1 VRLTSRL
8 VVIAVA
14 SALTVTGSVHPA
26 RANVRSQALYARG
39 LIPFDRGQWEQA
51 YTLFDR
57 AVAADP
63 ADAVALYY
71 RGLTLARLRQYA
83 PAIRDM
89 EHALQLNPTLPHA
102 TLDLGIAYFDDGQYT
117 PAKTWLERAYQQGV
131 ERFTAAF
138 FLGLTC
144 YRTGDDAAAQKYLTE
159 AKADPDLRP
168 SAQYYA
174 GLALYRQGK
183 ADAARAEMQQ
193 VMREQPQ
200 SEIGKAAQR
209 AVGGEKAQP
218 AGGPAAPQKPWLLYG
233 EVGFQYDTN
242 VVLAPSDA
250 GVKVA
255 EGITKQA
262 DGRAVIGLGGAYQLL
277 RTDIGSLNAQYDFY
291 QSIHFNLTQFDLQ
304 GHRLRLD
311 ALSVPA
317 KWSYGL
323 SAIYDFYLL
332 DYQSFFQEG
341 LATPWISL
349 NETDAAATQ
358 AYYTVRGRDFFRE
371 PYDPDRNGIN
381 NAVGIRQ
388 YLNLGTLGPGDWLLD
403 FGYQFDAETTF
414 SNSLG
419 ARDFQNIGNQGDI
432 DLRVPLYWLVQL
444 QLGYLFRLEDYQY
457 PNSRTKPPPPAPQIG
472 FRRHDNEQQI
482 AVALRRSLT
491 ANVSAEI
498 DYFGVI
504 NNSNIS
510 DFEYDR
516 SIVAGSVRVTF

>member
-1 VRLTSRL
+1 MRLAGKL

-14 SALTVTGSVHPA
+14 SALTVALSLHGAH
-26 RANVRSQALYARG
+26 ANVRSQALYARG
-39 LIPFDRGQWEQA
+39 LIPFERGQWEQA
-51 YTLFDR
+51 YALFDR
-57 AVAADP
+57 AVAAD
-63 ADAVALYY
+63 ADDAVALYY
-71 RGLTLARLRQYA
+71 RGLTLARLKQYA
-83 PAIRDM
+83 AAVRDI

-102 TLDLGIAYFDDGQYT
+102 ALDLGIAYFDGGQYT
-117 PAKTWLERAYQQGV
+117 PAKAWLERAYQQGV

-144 YRTGDDAAAQKYLTE
+144 YRTGDDAAAQKYFKE
-159 AKADPDLRP
+159 AEADPDLRP

-183 ADAARAEMQQ
+183 AEAARAEMQQ
-193 VMREQPQ
+193 VVREQPQ

-209 AVGGEKAQP
+209 AVGGEKP
-218 AGGPAAPQKPWLLYG
+218 PPGGPAAPQKPWLVYG

-277 RTDIGSLNAQYDFY
+277 KTDKGSLNAEYDFY
-291 QSIHFNLTQFDLQ
+291 QSVHFNLTQFDLQ
-304 GHRLRLD
+304 GHRLRFD
-311 ALSVPA
+311 ALSPPG

-323 SAIYDFYLL
+323 SGMYDFYAL

-341 LATPWISL
+341 LGTPWISL
-349 NETDAAATQ
+349 NESDTAATQ
-358 AYYTVRGRDFFRE
+358 AYYSVRARDFFRE
-371 PYDPDRNGIN
+371 PYGPARNGIN
-381 NAVGIRQ
+381 NALGIRQ
-388 YLNLGTLGPGDWLLD
+388 YFNLGTLGPGDWLLN
-403 FGYQFDAETTF
+403 FGYQFDAETML
-414 SNSLG
+414 NNGLN

-444 QLGYLFRLEDYQY
+444 ELGYLFRLEDYQY
-457 PNSRTKPPPPAPQIG
+457 PNSRANFG
-472 FRRHDNEQQI
+472 FRRHDNEQQF

-491 ANVSAEI
+491 ENVSAEI

-504 NNSNIS
+504 NNSNIP

-516 SIVAGSVRVTF
+516 GIVAGSVRVSF

>member
-1 VRLTSRL
+1 MKSARRL
-8 VVIAVA
+8 VVIAVV
-14 SALTVTGSVHPA
+14 SALTATLSLRPA
-26 RANVRSQALYARG
+26 AANVRSQALYARG

-63 ADAVALYY
+63 NDAVALYY
-71 RGLTLARLRQYA
+71 RGLTLARLKQSA
-83 PAIRDM
+83 AAIRDI
-89 EHALQLNPTLPHA
+89 EHALQLNPALPHA
-102 TLDLGIAYFDDGQYT
+102 ALDLGIAYFDDGQYA

-138 FLGLTC
+138 FLGLTY
-144 YRTGDDAAAQKYLTE
+144 YRTGDDTAAQKYLGE
-159 AKADPDLRP
+159 AEADPDLRP

-183 ADAARAEMQQ
+183 TDAARAEMQQ

-209 AVGGEKAQP
+209 AVGEKPQP
-218 AGGPAAPQKPWLLYG
+218 AGGPAVPQKPWLVYG
-233 EVGFQYDTN
+233 ELGFQYDTN

-250 GVKVA
+250 GVKVS

-262 DGRAVIGLGGAYQLL
+262 DGRAVIGLGGTYQLL
-277 RTDIGSLNAQYDFY
+277 RGDKGSLNAEYDFY

-304 GHRLRLD
+304 GHRLRFD
-311 ALSVPA
+311 ALSPPG

-323 SAIYDFYLL
+323 SAMYDFYAL

-341 LATPWISL
+341 LGTPWISL
-349 NETDAAATQ
+349 NESDTAATQ
-358 AYYTVRGRDFFRE
+358 AYYTLRARDFFRE
-371 PYDPDRNGIN
+371 PYRPARNGIN

-388 YLNLGTLGPGDWLLD
+388 YFNLGTLGPGDWLLN
-403 FGYQFDAETTF
+403 FGYQFDAETTL
-414 SNSLG
+414 NNGLD

-432 DLRVPLYWLVQL
+432 DLHVPLYWLMHL
-444 QLGYLFRLEDYQY
+444 QVAYLFRLEDYQY
-457 PNSRTKPPPPAPQIG
+457 PNSRSGQGVGQPFG
-472 FRRHDNEQQI
+472 YRRHDNENQFAI
-482 AVALRRSLT
+482 ALQRSLT
-491 ANVSAEI
+491 ENVSAEI

-516 SIVAGSVRVTF
+516 GIVAGSVRVSF